1 MIDLSVFETKAVIIK
16 TQDFKENDKLVWFYT
31 EKLGKITA
39 VVRGAKR
46 SKSKFLALTLPLCY
60 GEYMV
65 YKGKNLYTLQEGK
78 ILNSF
83 QGLLDNLNKL
93 TYSSYLCELIDI
105 ACTESEISNEIF
117 RNLVTTLYLLSTD
130 ALDYELLIRS
140 FELKLLRSTGY
151 NLTLDNCSICRKKIS
166 SANYISLSYYGGV
179 CDECPKEHGLYISK
193 GAYNSLRFLMNISV
207 DKLYRLNLS
216 TEVKAEIEKVTTF
229 LISNNYAKK
238 PKSLEMLKFIKE

>member
-1 MIDLSVFETKAVIIK
+1 MINLSTFETKAVIIK

-83 QGLLDNLNKL
+83 QGLLNNLDKL

-105 ACTESEISNEIF
+105 ACTDSEVNIELF
-117 RNLVTTLYLLSTD
+117 RNLVTTLYLLNTD
-130 ALDYELLIRS
+130 ALDYEVLIRA
-140 FELKLLRSTGY
+140 FELKLLKNTGY

-166 SANYISLSYYGGV
+166 SSNYISLSYYGGV
-179 CDECPKEHGLYISK
+179 CDDCPKEHGLFISK
-193 GAYNSLRFLMNISV
+193 GAYNSLRFLMNMNV
-207 DKLYRLNLS
+207 DKLYRLNLNN
-216 TEVKAEIEKVTTF
+216 EIKAEIEKVTTF
-229 LISNNYAKK
+229 LIGSNYARK
-238 PKSLEMLKFIKE
+238 PKSLDMLKYIKE